1 MRTGGSNRDE
11 MWILRRP
18 EENNLV
24 QCMPLMLHH
33 LEAENFIIHTFSAIA
48 IEKILSIKRG
58 GEELFTSADV
68 SAIVGRLSLS
78 ILALIFNQKTVEKM
92 CENHFLIKGK

>member
-24 QCMPLMLHH
+24 QCMPLN
-33 LEAENFIIHTFSAIA
+33 EPFSIGRTGKIVIHTQ
-48 IEKILSIKRG
+48 G
-58 GEELFTSADV
+58 TN
-68 SAIVGRLSLS
+68 
-78 ILALIFNQKTVEKM
+78 LI
-92 CENHFLIKGK
+92 